1 MGLLC
6 AQHGDVGLVLGH
18 MSPFPWA
25 EGPTGLP
32 PHPAVATLGIPSAF
46 PPGHTILQLPQ
57 SGISQVPLA
66 GQEHLYVLTHRCC
79 SRAAQEAAIFH
90 FSSLQEQGEP
100 FRGDRMQVSA
110 RQEQHKSISHCLKI
124 YLYTRSEPLPPE
136 SCGRNGVLKCSII
149 YS

>member
-6 AQHGDVGLVLGH
+6 AQHRDVGLVLGH
-18 MSPFPWA
+18 ISPFPWA
-25 EGPTGLP
+25 QVPQGCLLTQLWP
-32 PHPAVATLGIPSAF
+32 PWAF
-46 PPGHTILQLPQ
+46 PLLQDALGTILQLPQ
-57 SGISQVPLA
+57 SSISQVPLA
-66 GQEHLYVLTHRCC
+66 GQEHLCVPRHRCC
-79 SRAAQEAAIFH
+79 TRAAQDTAIFH
-90 FSSLQEQGEP
+90 FSSLQEQAEP